1 MQQLFPFP
9 RWETGG
15 CPGRRHFHR
24 REPTRSESL
33 SSLPLEMVRRDVPM
47 RDPRRLEGS
56 PTPREVNL
64 ISSESP
70 KNPPS
75 PAFEPRAHR
84 RPFPSPAPVVLA
96 QAVKDTLLLVLKIV
110 PLALYLRSAACK
122 YSVPIL
128 GCDGEL
134 CPVAIGK
141 KGDCVPTANTAE
153 QLAWCEHAWTPWAN
167 GLMSSAGIDYRFK
180 CSAGDGHEFAKI
192 IGAIEVWG
200 YVLLWAAP
208 QMGAFILTALM
219 TGAVHFHLTFLKDK
233 PEALVVQF
241 ALLAAS
247 CAVMMLSADAKA
259 KKVKKA

>member
-1 MQQLFPFP
+1 
-9 RWETGG
+9 
-15 CPGRRHFHR
+15 
-24 REPTRSESL
+24 
-33 SSLPLEMVRRDVPM
+33 MVRRDVPM

-75 PAFEPRAHR
+75 PAVEPRAHR

-110 PLALYLRSAACK
+110 PLALYLRAAACK

>member
-1 MQQLFPFP
+1 M
-9 RWETGG
+9 
-15 CPGRRHFHR
+15 
-24 REPTRSESL
+24 
-33 SSLPLEMVRRDVPM
+33 SSLPLKMVRRRVPM

-56 PTPREVNL
+56 PNPPRRHSNL
-64 ISSESP
+64 IRVTKKPSF
-70 KNPPS
+70 PPLG
-75 PAFEPRAHR
+75 PRAHR

-96 QAVKDTLLLVLKIV
+96 QAVKDTLLLALKIV
-110 PLALYLRSAACK
+110 PLALYLRQAACK

-180 CSAGDGHEFAKI
+180 CGAGDGHEFAKI

-200 YVLLWAAP
+200 YVLLWVAP

-219 TGAVHFHLTFLKDK
+219 TGAIHFHLTFLKDK